1 MLSII
6 RFLRGYVRI
15 YLTGFSPER
24 FMNLCNNH
32 QIELWDVTPIGD
44 GYEFYMDIN
53 GFFACKDFLRKTK
66 TKVVLRDKLGLPFL
80 LYRYRKRKLFFIGL
94 LTCLCALFLATRFI
108 WAFELDGNR
117 QLTEDMLWKFLE
129 MQNVSY
135 GMAIKDLDIDAF
147 EKALREEYDYIT
159 WASVKIEGTKLHI
172 TIKENEVT
180 AESKVYEGES
190 GDLRATVSG
199 NLISIVTRNG
209 VPLKKNGDPICKDEV
224 IISGIIPIYNDDGT
238 MRDYHEIRADGDIL
252 IESILPYKDSLSLQY
267 QKKIYTGNTEQTP
280 VLGFGEKELVLGK
293 VDMTCEYE
301 MISVRKAVK
310 LFDNLYLPLIY
321 GHNEYVEYTIT
332 ESTYTEE
339 EATQIL
345 NDRFLRFCETLEEK
359 GVQIMQKNV
368 KIEYIGNDSC
378 MSGHL
383 IIRQKGA
390 TLCPIVEYPIIQT
403 VEEQPIE

>member
-53 GFFACKDFLRKTK
+53 GFFACKEFLKKTK
-66 TKVVLRDKLGLPFL
+66 TKVVLKDKLGLPFL
-80 LYRYRKRKLFFIGL
+80 LYRYRRRKLFFIGL
-94 LTCLCALFLATRFI
+94 LACLGVLFFATRFI

-117 QLTEDMLWKFLE
+117 QLTEDMLRGFLE
-129 MQNVSY
+129 KQNVSY
-135 GMAIKDLDIDAF
+135 GMAIADLDIDAF

-172 TIKENEVT
+172 TIKENEQT
-180 AESKVYEGES
+180 TESKVYEGES

-209 VPLKKNGDPICKDEV
+209 VPLKKSGDTVCKDEV
-224 IISGIIPIYNDDGT
+224 IISGIVPIYNDDGT
-238 MRDYHEIRADGDIL
+238 LRNYHAIRADGDIL
-252 IESILPYKDSLSLQY
+252 IESVLPYTDTLSLQY
-267 QKKIYTGNTEQTP
+267 QKKVYTGNMEQIP
-280 VLGFGEKELVLGK
+280 VLGLGEKELVLGK
-293 VDMTCEYE
+293 VSMTGEHE
-301 MISVRKAVK
+301 VISVRKAVK
-310 LFDNLYLPLIY
+310 LLDNLYLPLIY
-321 GHNEYVEYTIT
+321 GHNEYVEYAIT
-332 ESTYTEE
+332 EATYTEE

-359 GVQIMQKNV
+359 GLQIMQKNV
-368 KIEYIGNDSC
+368 KIEYVGNDSC

-383 IIRQKGA
+383 IIRQNGA
-390 TLCPIVEYPIIQT
+390 TLYPIEEYPIIQN